1 MNRVRIGLIGLG
13 NIGSGVYEILR
24 GKQGILTKRAGVKLE
39 VAYVCD
45 QRTANKSKLGVPNRI
60 FTRDAT
66 AVLNNASVHIVIKLI
81 GGIKAA
87 RTLILEAFRKKKQ
100 VVTANKALLA
110 ECGPEIFRAAAKAGR
125 EIYFEA
131 SVGGGIPII
140 KSLRESFVAN
150 QILSIHSIING
161 TCNYILTRMSKDG
174 LSFEEALKQ
183 AQAKGYAEAD
193 PTLDISG
200 ADAAHKIT
208 ILAMLAFGGL
218 VPFSAVSTEGITG
231 ITSDDISFAKEFGY
245 AIKLLAIAKRTAGGI
260 EARVQP
266 TLLPKSH
273 ILANV
278 EDSFNAILLHGDEVG
293 DSLLYGRGAGR
304 HPTASAVTSDLV
316 DIARLIVSGQH
327 SAPLPV
333 NRVLKV
339 KNLSAIE
346 SRYYLRVTVLDQPG
360 VLARISSVLARQRIS
375 ISDMIQKE
383 RKAGKVVPL
392 IFITHHA
399 HEDRI
404 RRALRQLNQ
413 LSVVKAKAQIL
424 RIED

>member
-1 MNRVRIGLIGLG
+1 MNSVRIGLIGLG

-24 GKQGILTKRAGVKLE
+24 RKQSILANRAGVKLE
-39 VAYVCD
+39 MAYVCD

-60 FTRDAT
+60 FTRNAK
-66 AVLNNASVHIVIKLI
+66 AVLNDPSVDIVVELI

-87 RTLILEAFRKKKQ
+87 RTLILEAFRKKKH

-125 EIYFEA
+125 EIFFEA

-150 QILSIHSIING
+150 HILSIHSIING

-218 VPFSAVSTEGITG
+218 VPFSAVSVEGITG

-245 AIKLLAIAKRTAGGI
+245 AIKLLAIAKKTAGGI

-316 DIARLIVSGQH
+316 DIARLIVSGQR

-333 NRVLKV
+333 KRLLKV

-346 SRYYLRVTVLDQPG
+346 SRYYLRFTAVDQPG
-360 VLARISSVLARQRIS
+360 VLARISSILARQHIS